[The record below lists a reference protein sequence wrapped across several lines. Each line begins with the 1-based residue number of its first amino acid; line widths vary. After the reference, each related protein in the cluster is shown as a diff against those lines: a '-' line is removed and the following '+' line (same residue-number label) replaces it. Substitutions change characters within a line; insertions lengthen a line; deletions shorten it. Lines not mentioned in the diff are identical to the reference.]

1 MQRKTQKQSILAG
14 LSYLLN
20 LQDRLLREIFRSKNC
35 LMRFFL
41 WHFIIAILMTSMAT
55 AGTENGQLRAR
66 STKQSSLAIEQ
77 VEMEFYLPEH
87 SKQRLQ
93 DMERLYQG
101 DLTSLDI
108 ELSFRSQI
116 VMSDAQEQMLLNG
129 IPLTFVYEVRIEKPG
144 LFWASSSYMQEIHYR
159 LYYHG
164 LSKQFVV
171 RNLENGKQHSYP
183 TLSLAILSISTPTDI
198 EFHLEDSA
206 GLVLKEYQ
214 GRAKLWLDI
223 EALPT
228 PLRIPAYL
236 SPNWWLNSQWFK
248 WKF

>member
-1 MQRKTQKQSILAG
+1 MKGRRAIIPLRHTHWRAIVLRF
-14 LSYLLN
+14 LL
-20 LQDRLLREIFRSKNC
+20 LLCS
-35 LMRFFL
+35 MFFL
-41 WHFIIAILMTSMAT
+41 FSFAVTTIDEPLQHYMQS
-55 AGTENGQLRAR
+55 
-66 STKQSSLAIEQ
+66 KQSSLAIEQ
-77 VEMEFYLPEH
+77 VEMEFYLPK
-87 SKQRLQ
+87 SPNQRIQ
-93 DMERLYQG
+93 AMDKLYQG
-101 DLTSLDI
+101 IFTVLDI
-108 ELSFRSQI
+108 ELSFQSKI

-144 LFWASSSYMQEIHYR
+144 LFWAKESYMKEIHFK

-171 RNLENGKQHSYP
+171 RNLESGKQHSYP
-183 TLSLAILSISTPTDI
+183 TLSLAILSISTPSDI
-198 EFHLEDSA
+198 LFRLEDAEGITLQSY
-206 GLVLKEYQ
+206 E

-248 WKF
+248 WEF

>member
-1 MQRKTQKQSILAG
+1 MQIVSEKQLILRYSSQG
-14 LSYLLN
+14 LELE
-20 LQDRLLREIFRSKNC
+20 DRSLREGFTSQNG
-35 LMRFFL
+35 LMGFFL
-41 WHFIIAILMTSMAT
+41 WSFIIIILMTSIAI
-55 AGTENGQLRAR
+55 AGTNDLPQHTRQM
-66 STKQSSLAIEQ
+66 KQSSLAIEQ
-77 VEMEFYLPEH
+77 VETEFYLPEH
-87 SKQRLQ
+87 PNQRLQ
-93 DMERLYQG
+93 DIEKLYQEHP
-101 DLTSLDI
+101 TALDI
-108 ELSFRSQI
+108 ELSFRSKI

-144 LFWASSSYMQEIHYR
+144 LFWATQSYMQEIHYR

-248 WKF
+248 WEF